1 MKSKGTLLAAMLLM
15 VLINLQMSE
24 GIWFPW
30 YFHRYGLE
38 PHSARHKG
46 LGGGTAPAIP
56 SAKQPGPA
64 SGAKQGTSKDKG
76 KDKNKGGPTCPPGY
90 EPKDPKAVREAGSTT
105 RICDDNPVLMQLAR
119 LYVVSP
125 ERIVL
130 LLAQPSLVDSC
141 AEIRDVLSNIHS
153 ATSKC
158 VLAPDNIY
166 GKLSDGLDYFKEVVC
181 ESDCEGSTRK
191 RFAGLLESQNCIREM
206 RTDMIECEA
215 QPDWYETRNKS
226 KLCQIYNDVLDCYY
240 TRAAMLCG
248 IESAK
253 QLRSFAADSMG
264 RAMNHKC
271 EVSKK
276 LPRVDN
282 AMPSMATIPSPMGMA
297 LSILCLTLI
306 IC

>member
-1 MKSKGTLLAAMLLM
+1 MTSKGTLLATVLLM
-15 VLINLQMSE
+15 VLIQLPICQA
-24 GIWFPW
+24 IWFPW

-46 LGGGTAPAIP
+46 PGGGTAAAVP
-56 SAKQPGPA
+56 SGKQPMPA
-64 SGAKQGTSKDKG
+64 DGAQPGTN
-76 KDKNKGGPTCPPGY
+76 KNNSKGGSTCPPGY

-130 LLAQPSLVDSC
+130 LLAQASLVDSC
-141 AEIRDVLSNIHS
+141 AEIYDVLGNIHA
-153 ATSKC
+153 ATSNC

-166 GKLSDGLDYFKEVVC
+166 AKLSDGLDYFKEVVC
-181 ESDCEGSTRK
+181 ATDCEASPRK

-215 QPDWYETRNKS
+215 PPDWYETQNKS

-282 AMPSMATIPSPMGMA
+282 AMPSMTSTSSHMGMA
-297 LSILCLTLI
+297 LFIIFLNLI

>member
-1 MKSKGTLLAAMLLM
+1 MKSKGTLLAAVLLL
-15 VLINLQMSE
+15 VLIHLQISE
-24 GIWFPW
+24 AIWFPW

-46 LGGGTAPAIP
+46 AGGGGVTASAAP
-56 SAKQPGPA
+56 SGKQTMPPSRA
-64 SGAKQGTSKDKG
+64 N

-90 EPKDPKAVREAGSTT
+90 ELKDPKSVREAGSAT

-141 AEIRDVLSNIHS
+141 AEIRDVLANIHA

-181 ESDCEGSTRK
+181 ESDCEGSSRK
-191 RFAGLLESQNCIREM
+191 RFAGLLEAQNCIREM

-215 QPDWYETRNKS
+215 PPDWYETRNKS

-264 RAMNHKC
+264 RAMNQKC

-282 AMPSMATIPSPMGMA
+282 AMPSMATSSSPMGMA
-297 LSILCLTLI
+297 IVTLVLI
-306 IC
+306 VIFC